1 MPHTLDIDH
10 ADGAELATIPEAARL
25 MHVTTG
31 TVYRWIRLG
40 RVRTRRVSGN
50 GRLRVEVA
58 SLYTV
63 DEAAALVEADE
74 AAAEPAEGVA

>member
-1 MPHTLDIDH
+1 MPVTLDIDR
-10 ADGAELATIPEAARL
+10 ADLAELATIPAAAAL

-58 SLYTV
+58 SLYTA

-74 AAAEPAEGVA
+74 AVVEPAEGVA